1 MKLNINLL
9 LSDNIMDV
17 QNIASVED
25 ARELL
30 RTWREDV
37 VRRSEDIVSIWE
49 EILIDTQ
56 ADLGEERWMILEQV
70 AVAAMDVYRRD
81 IVTDCLK
88 ELRAHFDR
96 DSFRLRRLEAMRAE
110 MLEDWDLALEILD
123 QILEEDDSNSQ
134 ARKRK
139 IAIHKARG
147 DNAKAINGLNKYLED
162 FMCDGEAWME
172 LCEIYILEQ
181 EYTKAAFCCEE
192 LMLQNPHNH
201 LYYQKYAEIKYTQG
215 GFENMELAKTYY
227 CHTIKINPNNMRA
240 LYGLL
245 LTSTQLASS
254 PKCTAQKKREYVKTV
269 VWAAKQITKKYETK
283 LGSGELTTESNT
295 SEMWMLDG
303 LIGQLQIQTS
313 NTS

>member
-1 MKLNINLL
+1 
-9 LSDNIMDV
+9 MDV
-17 QNIASVED
+17 NNIASVED

-37 VRRSEDIVSIWE
+37 VRRSEDVIIIWE
-49 EILIDTQ
+49 EILCDSQ
-56 ADLGEERWMILEQV
+56 GDLSDERWMILEQV

-96 DSFRLRRLEAMRAE
+96 NSFRLRRLEAMRAE
-110 MLEDWDLALEILD
+110 MLEDWDLALELLD

-139 IAIHKARG
+139 IAIHRARG
-147 DNAKAINGLNKYLED
+147 ENAKAINALNKYLED

-172 LCEIYILEQ
+172 LCEIYVIEQ
-181 EYTKAAFCCEE
+181 DYTKAAFCCEE
-192 LMLQNPHNH
+192 LILQNPHNH
-201 LYYQKYAEIKYTQG
+201 LYYQKYADIKYTQG
-215 GFENMELAKTYY
+215 GFENIELAKTYY
-227 CHTIKINPNNMRA
+227 CHTIKINPGNMRA

-245 LTSTQLASS
+245 LTATQLASS
-254 PKCTAQKKREYVKTV
+254 PKCTALKKREYVKSV
-269 VWAAKQITKKYETK
+269 MWAAKQMSKTYESK
-283 LGSGELTTESNT
+283 LGPGESGNPTRN

-303 LIGQLQIQTS
+303 LLGQLQIQAPNS
-313 NTS
+313 S

>member
-1 MKLNINLL
+1 VLNINQFVQ
-9 LSDNIMDV
+9 MDL
-17 QNIASVED
+17 NTIASVED

-37 VRRSEDIVSIWE
+37 TRRSEDVVAIWE
-49 EILIDTQ
+49 EILCDAQ
-56 ADLGEERWMILEQV
+56 GDLSDERWMILEQV

-81 IVTDCLK
+81 IVTDCVK
-88 ELRAHFDR
+88 ELKSHFDR

-110 MLEDWDLALEILD
+110 MLENWDLAIEILD

-139 IAIHKARG
+139 IAIYRARG
-147 DNAKAINGLNKYLED
+147 DNVKAIQALNKYLED

-192 LMLQNPHNH
+192 LILQNPHNH
-201 LYYQKYAEIKYTQG
+201 LYYQKYADIKYTQG

-227 CHTIKINPNNMRA
+227 CHTIKINPHNIRA

-254 PKCTAQKKREYVKTV
+254 PKCTAQKKREYVKSV
-269 VWAAKQITKKYETK
+269 MWSAKQLAKSYESK
-283 LGSGELTTESNT
+283 IGQGESGSTNND
-295 SEMWMLDG
+295 MWMLDG
-303 LIGQLQIQTS
+303 LLGQLQIQPPS
-313 NTS
+313 SSS